1 MVDDGRQGTFNDN
14 SFDGEAFSVNSN
26 ALKNTTCKK
35 EAAHKNPL

>member
-26 ALKNTTCKK
+26 ALKNTCKK
-35 EAAHKNPL
+35 EAAHKNLL